1 MMLKELLD
9 GRGHTPEAAEKV
21 GQRSIDKTGCM
32 YADQQLIPALNTRGR
47 FVDQEFCRMDRL

>member
-1 MMLKELLD
+1 MLKELLD